1 MAARFCAVGIL
12 STAVHLTVA
21 LSLVVFAGTDAVVA
35 NCSAFL
41 CAFLVSFFGH
51 FHWTFNKRSAR
62 ARSFVRFAGIALAS
76 LAANNLV
83 LIGLIDVANTA
94 RECAVLTA
102 VLVVLPVTYLSNRL
116 WGFSDL
122 ESGRPLAS
130 NGAAWPSYL
139 SALALGALFAFWLFP
154 ADFILGESAYWSA
167 PEGDPMAHVIGMR
180 YFLADEW
187 RFPLFQTRLIAPPE
201 GVNIIFTD
209 SLPLFALIAKLLRP
223 WLSEQVNYFGIW
235 YFSVYVLQAVAAV
248 FLLRSLDV
256 KSLLPNLA
264 GAAIALSFPPFL
276 FRIYHMALCGHFL
289 VLFALGLYFRSVR
302 RAAFGRLWGWFALL
316 CGLALLV
323 HAYLFVM
330 VFGVFAAAAVQEALS
345 SRAGLRNGLIA
356 GVVIAAECVL
366 LMWISGYFHGAG
378 ANGGGGFGVY
388 SMNLLSPWVPQLSG
402 LFPAMDRVI
411 DSTGGQYEG
420 FNYLGFGIL
429 LLLGAALWAGR
440 SEIPAALGRYWGLG
454 GLLLGFAALAVTH
467 RVFLGSWKLLE
478 IDLDPPSF
486 LQQLRSSGRFFWP
499 VGYTLMAL
507 GVAVAARKMR
517 RPVGI
522 LLISVA
528 ALLQL
533 ADTASL
539 RDRTGERALSS
550 RAFSLPVEPWR
561 PLIAA
566 HERLTIVPS
575 FHCADPVYGLVL
587 ELAFH
592 ASSSMTP
599 TNTTH
604 LARTSPADCAG
615 ESASLRRHAVD
626 GGELLVVLSPPL
638 NPALAAQVP
647 DFESLCR
654 SFQGGFACSRHWSA
668 LARELT
674 LGFSAPAVD
683 IPFYA
688 LGDEIRFSEGGNSGG
703 YTVFG
708 WSAAEPWGTW
718 TEGAESEMLLRLREP
733 VSTDLKLTVRV
744 HGFPA
749 DRRGEQAVEV
759 VANGTAVGWW
769 ALRDGREGE
778 VSAIIPRAV
787 AAAPLLRLAFRI
799 AHPASPKSLGL
810 SEDLRQLGMGAVRM
824 RIDPAG
830 S

>member
-1 MAARFCAVGIL
+1 MKVMNALNAGMLQEALMAARFCAVGIL

-264 GAAIALSFPPFL
+264 GTVLALSCPAL
-276 FRIYHMALCGHFL
+276 IFRFGHTALCGHFL

-517 RPVGI
+517 RPLNFAVVLTAAALQFVDASPI
-522 LLISVA
+522 RDSVA
-528 ALLQL
+528 KWGRSEMNFGIPDQ
-533 ADTASL
+533 SW
-539 RDRTGERALSS
+539 RAI
-550 RAFSLPVEPWR
+550 PWR

-566 HERLTIVPS
+566 HERLTIFPS
-575 FHCADPVYGLVL
+575 FECSGPWDAQ
-587 ELAFH
+587 
-592 ASSSMTP
+592 
-599 TNTTH
+599 
-604 LARTSPADCAG
+604 AR
-615 ESASLRRHAVD
+615 R
-626 GGELLVVLSPPL
+626 
-638 NPALAAQVP
+638 
-647 DFESLCR
+647 
-654 SFQGGFACSRHWSA
+654 W
-668 LARELT
+668 
-674 LGFSAPAVD
+674 
-683 IPFYA
+683 
-688 LGDEIRFSEGGNSGG
+688 
-703 YTVFG
+703 
-708 WSAAEPWGTW
+708 
-718 TEGAESEMLLRLREP
+718 
-733 VSTDLKLTVRV
+733 
-744 HGFPA
+744 
-749 DRRGEQAVEV
+749 
-759 VANGTAVGWW
+759 
-769 ALRDGREGE
+769 
-778 VSAIIPRAV
+778 
-787 AAAPLLRLAFRI
+787 
-799 AHPASPKSLGL
+799 
-810 SEDLRQLGMGAVRM
+810 
-824 RIDPAG
+824 
-830 S
+830 